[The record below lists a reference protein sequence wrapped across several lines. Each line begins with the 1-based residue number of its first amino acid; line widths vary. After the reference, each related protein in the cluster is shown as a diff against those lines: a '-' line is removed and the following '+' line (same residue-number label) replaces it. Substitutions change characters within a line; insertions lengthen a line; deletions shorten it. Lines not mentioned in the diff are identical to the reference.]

1 MALQTPRPPQV
12 PRSLTDVLK
21 VAIKEE
27 VVEEVAEVAIKE
39 ENVEEVEEV
48 TEVAINEE
56 EVEEA
61 ETEASDAD
69 SGWGTAA
76 APGPE
81 RTKAWRERAQ
91 RVMKTAWAEME
102 KEWSSAPCE
111 PCDHSSLLPG
121 VDWCAQCGCP
131 PWDLP
136 TQVRQ
141 IPTPSRSAVVRTGGH
156 VSHTRG
162 FGDLA
167 AMSSDD
173 AQRWLA
179 DSANWAEP
187 EQPLPKRRRSV

>member
-61 ETEASDAD
+61 ETEASVAD

-81 RTKAWRERAQ
+81 RMKAWRERAQ
-91 RVMKTAWAEME
+91 RVMKSAWAEME

-131 PWDLP
+131 PW
-136 TQVRQ
+136 
-141 IPTPSRSAVVRTGGH
+141 
-156 VSHTRG
+156 
-162 FGDLA
+162 
-167 AMSSDD
+167 AMG
-173 AQRWLA
+173 LA
-179 DSANWAEP
+179 DPSAADPYTVAFRSCSDWRSR
-187 EQPLPKRRRSV
+187 QPHSRLWRLGRDEL